1 VAAVRVVRHQRRL
14 EQEQRRLEQ
23 ELTAE
28 RAGQRLV
35 DSVVQTDFD
44 ERLARLRAAVAAT
57 PAAAPSSSTRS
68 NSQEGGLS

>member
-35 DSVVQTDFD
+35 DCVVQADVE
-44 ERLARLRAAVAAT
+44 ERLARLRAAVAAA
-57 PAAAPSSSTRS
+57 PAAPSSSATRS